1 MALIECLECGK
12 EISEKAH
19 SCPKCGA
26 PTATPKKINNIQTLL
41 RVVGVI
47 LTEFQYME
55 ELLKI
60 YLGECYIFIESEVS
74 EIIPFKYSRTDV
86 EKDSLRRLIDK
97 FEKVNNNAD
106 LLALLRQ
113 LTKVRN
119 DVAHRGIMFKLHKTG
134 DSEYLNSELE
144 SYNEHRREVERCS
157 ELLLDELTQ
166 MEKRRD
172 EKTLTI
178 PEK

>member
-12 EISEKAH
+12 EISDEAEF
-19 SCPKCGA
+19 CPNCSY
-26 PTATPKKINNIQTLL
+26 PYPTPKIINNIQVLL
-41 RVVGVI
+41 RVLGTI

-55 ELLKI
+55 ELLKM
-60 YLGECYIFIESEVS
+60 YLSDCYILIKSEVS

-86 EKDSLRRLIDK
+86 ETNSLRRLIDK
-97 FEKVNNNAD
+97 FEKVNNNTG

-157 ELLLDELTQ
+157 ELLLDELAQ

-178 PEK
+178 PDK